1 MEQDRIVTQ
10 IAPGVY
16 SMTQNKGGHVRAFLL
31 DNGTDLTLIDTLFDT
46 DARQVLERIGSIGRS
61 IQDLKRILLTHG
73 HRSHLGGL
81 ATLKRLSGATVYSH
95 EWEADIIA
103 GERTAQPVT
112 IIPMGPLGTYWRV
125 YYLQFGAALGR
136 GKHPPCTVDSTLD
149 DGDTVGPVRVLH
161 TPGHTP
167 GHLAFWW
174 PEHRVLF
181 AGDAIVTY
189 PVFEA
194 GWPAFNL
201 NPTQQRN
208 SLRRMADLGAEVL
221 AVGHGEPITAGA
233 TQRVL
238 SLAGGW

>member
-1 MEQDRIVTQ
+1 MR
-10 IAPGVY
+10 
-16 SMTQNKGGHVRAFLL
+16 
-31 DNGTDLTLIDTLFDT
+31 
-46 DARQVLERIGSIGRS
+46 
-61 IQDLKRILLTHG
+61 
-73 HRSHLGGL
+73 
-81 ATLKRLSGATVYSH
+81 LKRLSGATVYSH

-103 GERTAQPVT
+103 GERPAQPVT
-112 IIPMGPLGTYWRV
+112 IFQMRPLRTYWRV

-136 GKHPPCTVDSTLD
+136 GKHPPCPVDSTLK

>member
-1 MEQDRIVTQ
+1 VADDGIVTQ

-16 SMTQNKGGHVRAFLL
+16 SLQQQKGGHVHAFLL
-31 DNGTDLTLIDTLFDT
+31 DDGTNLTLIDTLFDT
-46 DARQVLERIGSIGRS
+46 GARRVLDLIKSMGRTVK
-61 IQDLKRILLTHG
+61 DLRHIVLTHG

-81 ATLKRLSGATVYSH
+81 ATLKRLSGAAVYSH

-103 GERTAQPVT
+103 GERPAQPVT
-112 IIPMGPLGTYWRV
+112 IVPMRPLRTYWRV

-136 GKHPPCTVDSTLD
+136 GKHPPCAVDRHVE

-167 GHLAFWW
+167 GHLALWW
-174 PEHRVLF
+174 PERRALF
-181 AGDAIVTY
+181 AGDAIATY

-201 NPTQQRN
+201 NPTRQRA
-208 SLRRMADLGAEVL
+208 SVSRMARLEAEVV
-221 AVGHGEPITAGA
+221 AVGHGDPIIEGA
-233 TQRVL
+233 AERL
-238 SLAGGW
+238 HSLAEGR

>member
-1 MEQDRIVTQ
+1 MTQ

-16 SMTQNKGGHVRAFLL
+16 SMKQNKGGHVHAFLL

-46 DARQVLERIGSIGRS
+46 DARQILERIESIGRT
-61 IQDLKRILLTHG
+61 IQDLKHIVLTHG

-81 ATLKRLSGATVYSH
+81 ATLTRLSGANVYSH

-103 GERTAQPVT
+103 GERGAQPVT
-112 IIPMGPLGTYWRV
+112 IVPMRPLSIYWRV

-136 GKHPPCTVDSTLD
+136 GKHPPCPVGSTLK
-149 DGDTVGPVRVLH
+149 DGDMVGPVRVLH

-174 PEHRVLF
+174 PERRILF
-181 AGDAIVTY
+181 AGDAIATY

-201 NPTQQRN
+201 NPTQQRI
-208 SLRRMADLGAEVL
+208 SIRRMADLEADVV
-221 AVGHGEPITAGA
+221 AVGHGDPITGGA
-233 TQRVL
+233 AERL
-238 SLAGGW
+238 RSLV

>member
-81 ATLKRLSGATVYSH
+81 ASLKRLSGATVYSH

-112 IIPMGPLGTYWRV
+112 IIPMRPLGTYWRV

-221 AVGHGEPITAGA
+221 AVGHGESITAGA

>member
-1 MEQDRIVTQ
+1 MTQ

-16 SMTQNKGGHVRAFLL
+16 SMKQNKGGHVHAFLL

-46 DARQVLERIGSIGRS
+46 DARQILERIESIGCT
-61 IQDLKRILLTHG
+61 IQDLKHIVLTHA

-81 ATLKRLSGATVYSH
+81 ATLARLSGANVYSH

-103 GERTAQPVT
+103 GERSAQRVT
-112 IIPMGPLGTYWRV
+112 IVPMRPLKIYWRV

-136 GKHPPCTVDSTLD
+136 GKHPPYPVGNTLK
-149 DGDTVGPVRVLH
+149 DGDLVGPVRVLH

-174 PEHRVLF
+174 PERRILF
-181 AGDAIVTY
+181 AGDAIATY

-194 GWPAFNL
+194 GWSAFNL
-201 NPTQQRN
+201 NPTQQRT
-208 SLRRMADLGAEVL
+208 SIRRMADLEAEVV
-221 AVGHGEPITAGA
+221 AVGHGEPITGGA
-233 TQRVL
+233 AERL
-238 SLAGGW
+238 RSLV

>member
-1 MEQDRIVTQ
+1 MTQ

-16 SMTQNKGGHVRAFLL
+16 SMEQNKGGHVHAFLL

-46 DARQVLERIGSIGRS
+46 DARQILDRIQSIGRTLG
-61 IQDLKRILLTHG
+61 DLKHIVLTHG

-81 ATLKRLSGATVYSH
+81 ATLKRLSGANVYSH

-103 GERTAQPVT
+103 GERPAQPVT
-112 IIPMGPLGTYWRV
+112 IVPMRPPSTYWRV

-136 GKHPPCTVDSTLD
+136 GKHPPCPVGSTLK
-149 DGDTVGPVRVLH
+149 DGDMVGPVQVLH

-174 PEHRVLF
+174 PERRILF
-181 AGDAIVTY
+181 AGDAIATY

-201 NPTQQRN
+201 NPTQQRT
-208 SLRRMADLGAEVL
+208 SIRRMADLEADVV
-221 AVGHGEPITAGA
+221 AVGHGDPITGGA
-233 TQRVL
+233 AERL
-238 SLAGGW
+238 SSLV